1 LSQQFVHPSKIVA
14 VSFGLIVLGYA
25 AGFSGLSANQDTAT
39 QAADD
44 AVLARI
50 LENTKLYC
58 DKLQDFAYY
67 FVCREAVTEVVRGAT
82 HIRPSA
88 PPMAGVEGTYGTSGG
103 TAMSVSDSSL
113 TNNYLYEYQLIRKKG
128 VDQETRTLLEKNGQK
143 TVLPNARLEAMKFY
157 FRNMA
162 FGPIDLFGVDGQLN
176 HVYKIVGS
184 KTIKGQ
190 RSIIVEA
197 APKSDSSDYNPS
209 GKVWIRERDCA
220 ILKIEWDQRS
230 LFGFRDIQDFAAA
243 AGAVPVFTLV
253 SEYEVEKNGIRFPSR
268 VVLRE
273 AYLWNKTKRK
283 IVNSEVT
290 IDYKDY
296 QFFQVDVEVKY

>member
-1 LSQQFVHPSKIVA
+1 MHPSKKIA
-14 VSFGLIVLGYA
+14 ISFCLIVLGFA
-25 AGFSGLSANQDTAT
+25 AGFSGLAANQDTAI
-39 QAADD
+39 QSADD
-44 AVLARI
+44 AVLTRI

-58 DKLQDFAYY
+58 DKLGDFVYY

-88 PPMAGVEGTYGTSGG
+88 PPMAGAEGTYGTSGG
-103 TAMSVSDSSL
+103 TAMSVSDSSV

-128 VDQETRTLLEKNGQK
+128 HDQETRTLLEKNGQK

-157 FRNMA
+157 FKNMA

-184 KTIKGQ
+184 KTFKGQ
-190 RSIIVEA
+190 RAIIVEA

-209 GKVWIRERDCA
+209 GRVWVRESDNA

-230 LFGFRDIQDFAAA
+230 LFGFEDIQDYAAA
-243 AGAVPVFTLV
+243 AGAVPMFTLV
-253 SEYEVEKNGIRFPSR
+253 SEYGVEKNGIRFPSR

-283 IVNSEVT
+283 IVSSEVT